1 MDNTFSNT
9 PEPETTPE
17 PSSEVSQLPE
27 DAQTLKTETAA
38 QDEILE
44 TATEESGES
53 SQESSEAPES
63 VTVTVDNTELIELM
77 QAESETIAMLL
88 ESNQRIEQQNE
99 ACISILLIFLIVGML
114 NYVYKFFKLFF

>member
-17 PSSEVSQLPE
+17 PSPEVSQLPE

-38 QDEILE
+38 QDETLE
-44 TATEESGES
+44 TAAEESGES

-63 VTVTVDNTELIELM
+63 VTVTVDNTELIVLM